1 MLESHL
7 SQLSSLKDD
16 FKIDDY
22 VPPHYRESYR
32 LAIDALVSGGQDAYL
47 DVVKAEKVG
56 AFLSEAE
63 LLFIAH
69 STERTTEDH
78 HSGEVDGTP
87 DSQSSSGTYWPTHSD
102 VPAPNLE
109 LGWPNYA
116 HDRIQTN
123 VELLFHPPR
132 QSSPTIKEVIRKH
145 IQEAQEVI
153 AIAMDVFTDV
163 DVFRE
168 IVDASV
174 RGVSVYV
181 LLDHSQFKSFLTMAE
196 SQDIQ
201 ICKLTNM
208 RVRTV
213 KGQDY
218 LCRTGAKFHGS
229 MEQRF
234 LLVDCRTVFFGSYS
248 LMWSY
253 EKINLSM
260 VQVITGH
267 LVASYDEEFR
277 TLYARSTVPPELAP
291 LDSLANGKSLGGKM
305 ETSGSQ
311 SFERKHLRHT
321 LNTAYRQACERRG
334 FGSHMAGIEE
344 QPPNH
349 EPFGHE
355 RMMHQQ
361 PRDYAPTM
369 DAMSYL
375 KRHSYAGERQE
386 GTYTP
391 SYMRHGASNWNVAA
405 NSRGYGGNHWRHH
418 LPGGYNDPHHAP
430 PMDQVHRGTNIRQS
444 YHGGGKQ
451 FMNMQQN
458 MPSLEQV
465 SKSFMRDWRVESYL
479 NNNDTIVENH
489 EYLDQYDAPEN
500 RPSLHLH
507 SRLRSSIVLKSVIP
521 EQMENGYTDAS
532 SSSIRYRDQHGMA
545 PSKYTQPTP
554 SFNQNEPVDYRAM
567 HSDFNLRRRSLQ
579 ILDEPKHPGTG
590 NTLERDY
597 LRSCVTLGRV
607 KGRLARQDL
616 DAQQENEF
624 KRHSVADPKSNT
636 YVGHRETSGAMFN
649 SLMRVHEERYASRD
663 NARSRVSRLNDDQ
676 RSVSNGD
683 FNGSA
688 RSPTSSESTWTESPT
703 RTSSATLLALR
714 DRKQERAKP
723 SGISSPQ
730 FLKKS
735 SMKIKSLLNI
745 ADKKEG
751 SPKSKFRL
759 IPKSAASS
767 TDTIVSEDGQQ
778 AGDDD
783 TAGSPRS
790 TGGPGNWR
798 SHGKL
803 HDRDVLNA
811 VGRSSAPRFSTEG
824 IDQSSADENNA
835 QRPPSQQSSAH
846 SVKSSATSREPRRWD
861 QYGENRRRFEPPNA
875 PEKGSA
881 GDSQRNDRSASNQ
894 ANDRHRV
901 LTAAKKDRT
910 DRINYS
916 DHSNHFSHDNKLGR
930 LFQRV
935 GNLIHKKT

>member
-1 MLESHL
+1 MLESRL

-16 FKIDDY
+16 FKMDDY
-22 VPPHYRESYR
+22 VQPHYREAYR
-32 LAIDALVSGGQDAYL
+32 LAIDALVSGGQDAYR
-47 DVVKAEKVG
+47 DVLKVEKVG

-69 STERTTEDH
+69 STERPAESY
-78 HSGEVDGTP
+78 HSGEVDGSP
-87 DSQSSSGTYWPTHSD
+87 DSKSSSGTYWPTHSD
-102 VPAPNLE
+102 VATPNLE
-109 LGWPNYA
+109 LGWPNFVN
-116 HDRIQTN
+116 DRIQTK

-145 IQEAQEVI
+145 IQDAQEVV

-163 DVFRE
+163 DIFRE

-201 ICKLTNM
+201 ITKLTNM

-218 LCRTGAKFHGS
+218 LCRTGATFHGS

-277 TLYARSTVPPELAP
+277 TLYARSIVPPELAP
-291 LDSLANGKSLGGKM
+291 LDSLVNGKSLGGKV
-305 ETSGSQ
+305 ETCGPQ
-311 SFERKHLRHT
+311 SFERKHQLRHT
-321 LNTAYRQACERRG
+321 LNTVYRQACERRG
-334 FGSHMAGIEE
+334 FGSHMAGIGE

-355 RMMHQQ
+355 RKMHNPQAV
-361 PRDYAPTM
+361 DTSTM
-369 DAMSYL
+369 DAMSFL

-405 NSRGYGGNHWRHH
+405 NSKGYGGHVRH

-451 FMNMQQN
+451 LINMQQN

-479 NNNDTIVENH
+479 NNSDAAVMENH
-489 EYLDQYDAPEN
+489 EYLDQYDLPEN

-521 EQMENGYTDAS
+521 EQIENGYTDAS
-532 SSSIRYRDQHGMA
+532 SSSIRYRDQCVLA
-545 PSKYTQPTP
+545 PSKYTQPIP
-554 SFNQNEPVDYRAM
+554 SWNHNEPVDYRAM
-567 HSDFNLRRRSLQ
+567 HSDFNLKRRSLQ

-597 LRSCVTLGRV
+597 LHSCVTLGRV
-607 KGRLARQDL
+607 RGRMARQDL
-616 DAQQENEF
+616 DAQQENEL
-624 KRHSVADPKSNT
+624 KRHGVADPKSNT
-636 YVGHRETSGAMFN
+636 YAGHREMTSPMFS
-649 SLMRVHEERYASRD
+649 SLRRVHEERST
-663 NARSRVSRLNDDQ
+663 ARENVGSRVSRLSEDQ
-676 RSVSNGD
+676 RSVSHCD

-688 RSPTSSESTWTESPT
+688 QSKALSESTWTEAPS

-723 SGISSPQ
+723 SGIGSPQ

-735 SMKIKSLLNI
+735 SRKIKSLLNI

-759 IPKSAASS
+759 LPKAAGGSS
-767 TDTIVSEDGQQ
+767 DTIVSEDDQQ
-778 AGDDD
+778 VSIDD
-783 TAGSPRS
+783 TAGSAMF
-790 TGGPGNWR
+790 TGGSGCWR
-798 SHGKL
+798 SHSKL
-803 HDRDVLNA
+803 HDRDILNNM
-811 VGRSSAPRFSTEG
+811 GKSSAPRFSTEG
-824 IDQSSADENNA
+824 IDQSSDDNV
-835 QRPPSQQSSAH
+835 QRPPSQQSSAP
-846 SVKSSATSREPRRWD
+846 SVRSSATAREPRRWD
-861 QYGENRRRFEPPNA
+861 QYGENRWRFESSNA
-875 PEKGSA
+875 PTGYKAPA
-881 GDSQRNDRSASNQ
+881 GYSQRNETSDQ
-894 ANDRHRV
+894 ANDRHRG
-901 LTAAKKDRT
+901 LTATKKDHT
-910 DRINYS
+910 DRTNYS
-916 DHSNHFSHDNKLGR
+916 DHNTHSSHDNKLGR